1 MNSRRLLV
9 TLGVLAAVAIVSV
22 AGWRLWRA
30 RRAPAPVAVVDST
43 QAGVR
48 AMTLWFADDSGDSL
62 VSETRE
68 MLEVDD
74 LHGRTDA
81 LVGALVQGPARRGRA
96 VLPPGTTVLHAY
108 LDGSGL
114 LTLDLSRAFQ
124 QGFRGGSR
132 AEELAVGSLVRTLGA
147 NVPEVQ
153 RVLLVCNGAPLA
165 SLAGHVPLDQPL
177 VVSDW
182 P

>member
-1 MNSRRLLV
+1 MNKRRVFLA
-9 TLGVLAAVAIVSV
+9 LGVLAALAVAGV
-22 AGWRLWRA
+22 AGWRLYRDREA
-30 RRAPAPVAVVDST
+30 LPVTATVDST

-48 AMTLWFADDSGDSL
+48 AVTLWFADDSGDSL

-68 MLEVDD
+68 MLEAED
-74 LHGRTDA
+74 LHGRVTA
-81 LVGALVQGPARRGRA
+81 LVGALGQGPARRGVA
-96 VLPPGTTVLHAY
+96 ALPPGTTVLHAY
-108 LDGSGL
+108 LDDTGL

-124 QGFRGGSR
+124 QGFRGGTR

-147 NVPEVQ
+147 NVPEAH
-153 RVLLVCNGAPLA
+153 RVLVVCNGAPLT

-177 VVSDW
+177 DLQDW